1 MEKKKLPCLKMAPQ
15 TFLVFNATRLYLLF
29 HLNLCVNNILNPILP
44 FLLLLFSFGTIQGQK
59 DTFSFISS
67 VVYIDSIFVTAK
79 SDFNAEDFV
88 EMVKNDSSF
97 YQAFRNL
104 RFANYSSTN
113 NIQLFDKK
121 KNVIA
126 SYQSISKQ
134 KAEGNCRKMSYH
146 NEEVTGNYYK
156 KDRVRYYTGK
166 LYNRVF
172 FTFGRKC
179 EKSRYD
185 HNKFNKEGEDK
196 TGSRIA
202 ELKRFIFSPGQRVD
216 VPIVGKRTAIF
227 EEHMVPYYDYEIESK
242 TYLDLHDCYV
252 FKVKA
257 KPEYLSSKN
266 GKTIVKSLETY
277 FDKETFQVIARNY
290 TLAYFGVFDF
300 DVTMQV
306 EVDKIGDYYLPIW
319 IRYDGFFKVPTQK
332 RETATFE
339 SRFTY
344 E

>member
-1 MEKKKLPCLKMAPQ
+1 MNRIFNFTIPFIF
-15 TFLVFNATRLYLLF
+15 FLG
-29 HLNLCVNNILNPILP
+29 
-44 FLLLLFSFGTIQGQK
+44 STITASGQQ

-88 EMVKNDSSF
+88 EMVKTDSSF

-113 NIQLFDKK
+113 EIKLFDKQ
-121 KNVIA
+121 KNTVA
-126 SYQSISKQ
+126 SYSSISKQ
-134 KAEGNCRKMSYH
+134 QVAGNCRTMTYH
-146 NEEVTGNYYK
+146 DEQTTGNYYK
-156 KDRVRYYTGK
+156 KNRVRYYTGK

-172 FTFGRKC
+172 FTYGRQC

-185 HNKFNKEGEDK
+185 HENLTDEGDDK
-196 TGSRIA
+196 TGSRIQ

-216 VPIVGKRTAIF
+216 VPVIGKRTAIF
-227 EEHMVPYYDYEIESK
+227 EEHMVPYYDYEIENK
-242 TYLDLHDCYV
+242 TYLDQHDCYV
-252 FKVKA
+252 FKVTA
-257 KPEYLSSKN
+257 KPEYLDAKN

-290 TLAYFGVFDF
+290 TLAYFGIFDF

-319 IRYDGFFKVPTQK
+319 IRYEGFFKVPTQK
-332 RETATFE
+332 RETAVFE
-339 SRFTY
+339 SRFSY
-344 E
+344 